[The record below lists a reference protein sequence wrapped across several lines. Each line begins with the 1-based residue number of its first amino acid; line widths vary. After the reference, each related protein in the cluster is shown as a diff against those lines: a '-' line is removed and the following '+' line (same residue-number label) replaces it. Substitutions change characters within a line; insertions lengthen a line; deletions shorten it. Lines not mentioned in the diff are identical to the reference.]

1 MNLTQK
7 GATAEVGRFEE
18 LEVNMHWTTAADF
31 DLAVVYETTKG
42 TPGLVYFG
50 DRGKLNEFPYIGLS
64 GDQGVNDQAGDK
76 QESLSITKLDG
87 MKKLWILVWD
97 YGQVQKGNA
106 ARFTDSDIQ
115 LHLQDDNGK
124 TYQVALNTGG
134 TGNVAV
140 IATIDNTDPL
150 GPRLINTSKT
160 GTLNGL
166 KKLQQL
172 LDIIQGYDDD
182 PDMNIDLRP
191 ADET

>member
-1 MNLTQK
+1 MNLAQK

-18 LEVNMHWTTAADF
+18 LKVSMRWSIAADF
-31 DLAVVYETTKG
+31 DLAAVYETRKG

-50 DRGKLNEFPYIGLS
+50 DLGRLDDFPYISLS
-64 GDQGVNDQAGDK
+64 GDQGVNDKDGDK
-76 QESLSITKLDG
+76 QENLTIRKLDD
-87 MKKLWILVWD
+87 MKKVWLMAWD
-97 YGQVQKGNA
+97 YGQVQKGQP
-106 ARFTDSDIQ
+106 ARFAQSDVQ
-115 LHLQDDNGK
+115 LYLEDENGK

-160 GTLNGL
+160 GTLEGL

-172 LDIIQGYDDD
+172 LDIIQGEDDD
-182 PDMNIDLRP
+182 PDMKIDLRP
-191 ADET
+191 AE